1 MVFTIIV
8 KIIDMK
14 KVILGIA
21 MITISNWTLAQ
32 CNGVVLKE
40 GNTSFKK
47 FTDGMQVS
55 FDFCGE
61 KDALAAILDKAET
74 MKSNAYINVEN
85 DPLNGEKYNCVLTIR
100 GEVDFNYAV
109 KIMSAM
115 GINSVTKNGQ
125 KLDLNNADAWYK

>member
-1 MVFTIIV
+1 
-8 KIIDMK
+8 MK
-14 KVILGIA
+14 KIFLGIA
-21 MITISNWTLAQ
+21 LITISNWALSQ
-32 CNGVVLKE
+32 CNGVVLME
-40 GNTSFKK
+40 GSSSFKK

-61 KDALAAILDKAET
+61 KEALVTILDKAET
-74 MKSNAYINVEN
+74 LKKNAYLSVEN

-100 GEVDFNYAV
+100 GETDFHYAV
-109 KIMSAM
+109 KMMTAL

>member
-1 MVFTIIV
+1 
-8 KIIDMK
+8 MK
-14 KVILGIA
+14 KIFLGIA
-21 MITISNWTLAQ
+21 LITISNWAMSQ

-40 GNTSFKK
+40 GSSSFKK

-61 KDALAAILDKAET
+61 KDALAAIMDKAESV
-74 MKSNAYINVEN
+74 KSSAYLSVEN

-125 KLDLNNADAWYK
+125 KLDLNNTDAWYK